1 MSHRNNL
8 LFCVTVVIV
17 VITKWEL
24 PTQTEKGQKMEIR
37 ITNINGAYV
46 TATKVSDKWEIRVT
60 NKKMALN
67 NSLIGITENGNL
79 AAFVEFYA
87 NIWGDAT
94 TVTAPNYTH
103 PDSNAFITW
112 D

>member
-1 MSHRNNL
+1 
-8 LFCVTVVIV
+8 
-17 VITKWEL
+17 
-24 PTQTEKGQKMEIR
+24 
-37 ITNINGAYV
+37 
-46 TATKVSDKWEIRVT
+46 
-60 NKKMALN
+60 MALN